1 MDFLKHRFQH
11 SKPSREDLCTKK
23 KKTFKDRQTNIDEV
37 AIIAESVI
45 EEKKIEI
52 QQN

>member
-1 MDFLKHRFQH
+1 MDFLKQRFQH
-11 SKPSREDLCTKK
+11 SKPSREDLCTK

-45 EEKKIEI
+45 KEKKIEI